1 MAQETKANI
10 QALNNAYLN
19 DSVANKSIKPSQVN
33 EVITDVTDSYVHKDE
48 VSNSLN
54 NPSQTDVLA
63 AAQGK
68 ILNDKILAI
77 EGSLVPQGN
86 WNALTNTP
94 DISTNTNVGFFWIVS
109 VDGATNLGGITDW
122 KVDDWAVYTDSG

>member
-48 VSNSLN
+48 VSNSL
-54 NPSQTDVLA
+54 L
-63 AAQGK
+63 
-68 ILNDKILAI
+68 
-77 EGSLVPQGN
+77 
-86 WNALTNTP
+86 
-94 DISTNTNVGFFWIVS
+94 
-109 VDGATNLGGITDW
+109 ITIFI
-122 KVDDWAVYTDSG
+122 KH